1 MVLHGF
7 RNMSYF
13 GFAFKPVI
21 ATGGEITNYTKDGVV
36 YKVHSFSTV
45 GSSTFTITDLGTLGE
60 IDYLIVA
67 GGGGG
72 GPADNE
78 VRPGGGGG
86 GAGGLLTT
94 IGDSPYLINTETYSI
109 SVGAGGSPFS
119 KGGNSSFFTV
129 VAEGGGRGGS
139 SQDVGGANQTGGN
152 GGSGG
157 GGGRSLPGG
166 LGILGQGHDGSLA
179 NPSTSGTSG
188 GMGGSG
194 GGAGGPATTSGS
206 VTTIPGPGRSIDIT
220 GTSIVYALGGT
231 GGDGRTSAGDGP
243 GGTNERGHGGGGG
256 GLNRNGLSGGSGIV
270 VIRYI
275 EGYL

>member
-1 MVLHGF
+1 MAQLKNTTISDTGNLSLPAGTTAQ
-7 RNMSYF
+7 RPGS
-13 GFAFKPVI
+13 PVAGMIRYNTTPSETEYYDGAAWRILSDSNPI
-21 ATGGEITNYTKDGVV
+21 ATGGTVTDTVIGGVA
-36 YKVHSFSTV
+36 YRIHTFTTT
-45 GSSTFTITDLGTLGE
+45 GNSTFTVTRGGE
-60 IDYLIVA
+60 VEYLIVA

-72 GPADNE
+72 RN
-78 VRPGGGGG
+78 
-86 GAGGLLTT
+86 
-94 IGDSPYLINTETYSI
+94 
-109 SVGAGGSPFS
+109 
-119 KGGNSSFFTV
+119 
-129 VAEGGGRGGS
+129 
-139 SQDVGGANQTGGN
+139 
-152 GGSGG
+152 
-157 GGGRSLPGG
+157 LPGG

-194 GGAGGPATTSGS
+194 GGAGGLATTSGS